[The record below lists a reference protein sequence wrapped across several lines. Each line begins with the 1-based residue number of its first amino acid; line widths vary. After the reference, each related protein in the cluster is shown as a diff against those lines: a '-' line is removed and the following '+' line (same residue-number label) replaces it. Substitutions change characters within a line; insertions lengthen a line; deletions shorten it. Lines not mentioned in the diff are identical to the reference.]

1 MLNNIFLQKKNIF
14 GKGKE
19 VCMKQKYQKNYE
31 ESNENAIP
39 KELRVHFRIAI
50 KGT

>member
-1 MLNNIFLQKKNIF
+1 MLNDSFFQKKNIF

-19 VCMKQKYQKNYE
+19 VCMKQNYE

-50 KGT
+50 KDT